1 LQYITSSAT
10 FSITPCMN
18 GILSSTITFTVQRY
32 YFLFYICWSGRK
44 VLLNLQRKQKE

>member
-10 FSITPCMN
+10 SSITPCMN